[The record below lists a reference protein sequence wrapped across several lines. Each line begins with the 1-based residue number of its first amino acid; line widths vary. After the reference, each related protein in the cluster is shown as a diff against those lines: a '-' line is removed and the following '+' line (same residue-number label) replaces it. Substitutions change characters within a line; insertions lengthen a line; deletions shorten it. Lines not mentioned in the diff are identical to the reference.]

1 MTTAMQTLALRVS
14 GDSWSGDPDFVV
26 MVDGVQVGGVQ
37 TTSASHAKGQWQDVT
52 LTGRFDVDP
61 SSVSVGFIN
70 DAYGGTAATDR
81 NLYVQSLTLNGT
93 TYLGSALPATL
104 GPAAPDSAVMDSNGT
119 IAFATASR
127 NSLTL
132 RVAADS
138 WNGDPNFVVTVDGVQ
153 VGGVQS
159 TSASHAKGQW
169 QDVTL
174 SGNFGADPS
183 KVAVSFI
190 NDAYGGTTATDR
202 NLYVQSLTLNG
213 TTYLGSALSAALGP
227 AASDSAVMDSNGTI
241 TFNTA
246 SISGAAVSVAAPVIA
261 AFGAPLTASAEPA
274 VSGTAGAGLQVSVY
288 VDGASTPAGTVT
300 SSATG
305 TWVYTPT
312 TPLADGIH
320 SFMARAL
327 NASGVAS
334 LASVAQSLTID
345 TTPPAAPVVNAF
357 SAAPTR
363 SNEPTVSGT
372 AEAGARVAVTLDGS
386 GNPLATVTAAADG
399 RWTYTP
405 TSALADGAHSFTAV
419 ATDAAGNASK
429 TSAGRSV
436 TVDTTPPSEQV
447 TALSV
452 AGNDVVDSIEGAG
465 SGLVVA
471 GTLSAALAAGD
482 SLVVAVGGV
491 LTVVPTADITGQSF
505 AFTAPTP
512 SGGWTAGTATAQ
524 VSDAAGNASAPTS
537 QAYAVPAAPAGRLA
551 LLGVNLS
558 GGEYAAN
565 TLPGVVGTNYTY
577 PTDAEI
583 DYYASKGLDV
593 IRLPFLWER
602 VQPTEGG
609 PLSASE
615 MSQIDAVVNYAN
627 AKGMKVILDPHDYG
641 SGYGNLIGS
650 TGTPTTAFADFW
662 GKLAAH
668 YASNG
673 DVMFGLMNEPQQ
685 STATAWLGDANA
697 AIGAIRAAGATSQE
711 ILVPGTSYDGAW
723 TWTTTDNASVIGTGI
738 KDPNNNF
745 VFEVHQY
752 LDSDGSGTHAS
763 VVSPTVGSSRLAAI
777 TQWAKATGNKLFLGE
792 FGVAQDAASL
802 GAMNDMLSFMN
813 KNSDVWQGATD
824 WAAGPWLGN
833 NIYSIEPTGLGT
845 GQVAD
850 KPQMGVLQRYAPGTF

>member
-1 MTTAMQTLALRVS
+1 MQTLVLRVS
-14 GDSWSGDPDFVV
+14 ADSWNGDPDFVV

-37 TTSASHAKGQWQDVT
+37 TASASHAKGQWQDVT
-52 LTGRFDVDP
+52 LTGDFDVDP
-61 SSVSVGFIN
+61 SKVSVSFIN

-81 NLYVQSLTLNGT
+81 NLYVQSLTLNGA

-104 GPAAPDSAVMDSNGT
+104 GPAASDSAAMYSNGT
-119 IAFATASR
+119 ITFGTVPQ
-127 NSLTL
+127 NTLTL

-138 WNGDPNFVVTVDGVQ
+138 WNGDPDFVVMVDGVQ
-153 VGGVQS
+153 VGGVQ
-159 TSASHAKGQW
+159 TASASHAKGQW
-169 QDVTL
+169 QDVTVT
-174 SGNFGADPS
+174 GNFAATPS
-183 KVAVSFI
+183 KVSVSFI
-190 NDAYGGTTATDR
+190 NDAYGGTAATDR

-213 TTYLGSALSAALGP
+213 ATYLGSALPATLGP
-227 AASDSAVMDSNGTI
+227 VASDSAAMYSNGTI
-241 TFNTA
+241 TFATA
-246 SISGAAVSVAAPVIA
+246 SASHAALSVAAPVIT
-261 AFGAPLTASAEPA
+261 AFKAPLTASASPA
-274 VSGTAGAGLQVSVY
+274 ISGTAGAGLQVSIY
-288 VDGASTPAGTVT
+288 VDGASVPAATVT

-305 TWVYTPT
+305 AWVYTPT

-320 SFMARAL
+320 SFTARAV
-327 NASGVAS
+327 NASGMAS
-334 LASVAQSLTID
+334 SASVAQSLTVD
-345 TTPPAAPVVNAF
+345 TTPPSAPVVNAF
-357 SAAPTR
+357 SATLTR

-372 AEAGARVAVTLDGS
+372 AEAAARVAVTIDGGS
-386 GNPLATVTAAADG
+386 TPLATVTAAADG
-399 RWTYTP
+399 SWTYTP
-405 TSALADGAHSFTAV
+405 TSALADGTHSFTAV

-429 TSAGRSV
+429 MSVGRFV
-436 TVDTTPPSEQV
+436 TVDTTPPSERV
-447 TALSV
+447 TGLSV

-465 SGLVVA
+465 SGVVVN
-471 GTLSAALAAGD
+471 GTLSAAIAAGD

-491 LTVVPTADITGQSF
+491 STVVPTADITGQSF
-505 AFTAPTP
+505 AFTAPKP
-512 SGGWTAGTATAQ
+512 ASGWTAGTATAMVQ
-524 VSDAAGNASAPTS
+524 DVAGNASVSVS
-537 QAYAVPAAPAGRLA
+537 QAYTVPAAPGGRMA

-558 GGEYAAN
+558 GGEYSAD
-565 TLPGVVGTNYTY
+565 TLPGVVGTDYTY

-609 PLSASE
+609 PLSPSE
-615 MSQIDAVVNYAN
+615 LSQIDAVVTYAN
-627 AKGMKVILDPHDYG
+627 AKGMKVILDPHNYG

-650 TGTPTTAFADFW
+650 AGTPTTAFADFW

-685 STATAWLGDANA
+685 STAMAWLGDANA

-777 TQWAKATGNKLFLGE
+777 TQWAKTTGNRLFLGE
-792 FGVAQDAASL
+792 FGVAQDATSL
-802 GAMNDMLSFMN
+802 GAMDDMLSFMN
-813 KNSDVWQGATD
+813 KNSSVWQGATD

-833 NIYSIEPTGLGT
+833 NMYSIEPTGLGT
-845 GQVAD
+845 GHVTD
-850 KPQMGVLQRYAPGTF
+850 KPQMGVLQKYAPGTF

>member
-1 MTTAMQTLALRVS
+1 MDSNGTIAFDTASQNSLTLRVAA
-14 GDSWSGDPDFVV
+14 DSWNGAPNFIVT
-26 MVDGVQVGGVQ
+26 VDGVQVGGIQ
-37 TTSASHAKGQWQDVT
+37 TASASHANGQWQDVT
-52 LTGRFDVDP
+52 LTGNFGADP
-61 SSVSVGFIN
+61 SKVSVSFTN

-81 NLYVQSLTLNGT
+81 NLYVQSLTFGGA
-93 TYLGSALPATL
+93 TYLGSALPAT
-104 GPAAPDSAVMDSNGT
+104 
-119 IAFATASR
+119 
-127 NSLTL
+127 
-132 RVAADS
+132 
-138 WNGDPNFVVTVDGVQ
+138 
-153 VGGVQS
+153 
-159 TSASHAKGQW
+159 
-169 QDVTL
+169 
-174 SGNFGADPS
+174 
-183 KVAVSFI
+183 
-190 NDAYGGTTATDR
+190 
-202 NLYVQSLTLNG
+202 
-213 TTYLGSALSAALGP
+213 LGP

-246 SISGAAVSVAAPVIA
+246 STPTSGAAVSVAAPVIA
-261 AFGAPLTASAEPA
+261 AFNVPLTASAKPA
-274 VSGTAGAGLQVSVY
+274 ISGTASAGLQVSIY
-288 VDGASTPAGTVT
+288 VDGASAPAATVT

-320 SFMARAL
+320 SFTARAS
-327 NASGVAS
+327 NASGVTSSAS
-334 LASVAQSLTID
+334 TAQSLTVD

-357 SAAPTR
+357 STALTR

-372 AEAGARVAVTLDGS
+372 AEVGSKVAVTLDGA
-386 GNPLATVTAAADG
+386 GTPLATVTAAADG
-399 RWTYTP
+399 SWTYTP
-405 TSALADGAHSFTAV
+405 TSALPDGVHSFTAV

-429 TSAGRSV
+429 ASAGQSV
-436 TVDTTPPSEQV
+436 TVDTTPPSERV

-465 SGLVVA
+465 SGVVVA
-471 GTLSAALAAGD
+471 GTLSAGLGAGD
-482 SLVVAVGGV
+482 SLVVTTGGV
-491 LTVVPTADITGQSF
+491 STVVPTADITGTAF
-505 AFTAPTP
+505 AFTAPKP
-512 SGGWTAGTATAQ
+512 SSGWTAGTATAQ
-524 VSDAAGNASAPTS
+524 VSDAAGNASASMS
-537 QAYAVPAAPAGRLA
+537 QAYTVPAAPTGQMA

-558 GGEYAAN
+558 GGEYSAN
-565 TLPGVVGTNYTY
+565 TLPGGVGTDYTY

-602 VQPTEGG
+602 VQPTEDG

-615 MSQIDAVVNYAN
+615 LSQIDAVVNYAN
-627 AKGMKVILDPHDYG
+627 AKGMKVILDPHNYG

-650 TGTPTTAFADFW
+650 AGTPTSAFADFW

-673 DVMFGLMNEPQQ
+673 DVIFGLMNEPQQ

-697 AIGAIRAAGATSQE
+697 AIAAIRAVGATSQE
-711 ILVPGTSYDGAW
+711 ILVPGTYYDGAW

-763 VVSPTVGSSRLAAI
+763 VVSPTVGSNRLAAI
-777 TQWAKATGNKLFLGE
+777 TQWAKSTGSKLFLGE

-802 GAMNDMLSFMN
+802 GAMDDMLSFMN
-813 KNSDVWQGATD
+813 KNSSVWQGATD

-845 GQVAD
+845 RHVTD
-850 KPQMGVLQRYAPGTF
+850 KPQMGVLQKYAPGTF